1 MTQRV
6 DLATVMD
13 RLAVDDLITGYAAA
27 VDDSDWTAYRAL
39 FAPDGRADYR
49 GSGGIEGP
57 AAEVADWLAE
67 TMTLFPV
74 RQHLIVN
81 RRVHFREPAKLPGN
95 RRRRGHPR
103 RLRQSDAVHLRR
115 GLRLRRPVRVRRA
128 EDRRGLAPELGRR
141 RRAVAPPSVSPGP
154 RTERPRGAR
163 RRRSG
168 PSGPRERAP
177 PSRAGPVPARH

>member
-13 RLAVDDLITGYAAA
+13 RLAIDDLITGYAVA

-67 TMTLFPV
+67 TMRLFPV

-81 RRVHFREPAKLPGN
+81 RRVRIQDLGGYPGDTATVAADYVN
-95 RRRRGHPR
+95 PMRFESGEDFVCGGRYAFALRRAGRGWLLRSVVVEEKWR
-103 RLRQSDAVHLRR
+103 RL
-115 GLRLRRPVRVRRA
+115 
-128 EDRRGLAPELGRR
+128 
-141 RRAVAPPSVSPGP
+141 
-154 RTERPRGAR
+154 
-163 RRRSG
+163 
-168 PSGPRERAP
+168 
-177 PSRAGPVPARH
+177 

>member
-13 RLAVDDLITGYAAA
+13 RIALDDLITGYAAA
-27 VDDSDWTAYRAL
+27 VDDADWTAYREL

-49 GSGGIEGP
+49 GAGGMEGP

-81 RRVHFREPAKLPGN
+81 RRVVFREAHGYPEAGDAADVRADYVNPMRFASGEDFVCGGRYAFQALRTADGW
-95 RRRRGHPR
+95 
-103 RLRQSDAVHLRR
+103 RLRSVVVDERWRR
-115 GLRLRRPVRVRRA
+115 
-128 EDRRGLAPELGRR
+128 
-141 RRAVAPPSVSPGP
+141 
-154 RTERPRGAR
+154 
-163 RRRSG
+163 
-168 PSGPRERAP
+168 
-177 PSRAGPVPARH
+177 HQ